1 MSAKADMLHYETQ
14 ARKKGLRFILGV
26 DEAGRGPLAGPVVA
40 AAVCL
45 RHFDFKNPIN
55 DSKKMSAK
63 AREAAFHEILEK
75 AYVGIGIMN
84 EKAIDIVNILNASH
98 LAMEM
103 AIKELIH
110 RMPREI
116 VLRKTFSHQ
125 VVLLIDGNIFRTQ
138 LPYQYRTIIGG
149 DGKSLSIAC
158 ASIIAKVYR
167 DRILCVY
174 DKIFPQYGFAQHKG
188 YPTKDHRLAI
198 KKHGTSIIHRKSF
211 RGNQESIER

>member
-1 MSAKADMLHYETQ
+1 MPVKTDLLHYETQ
-14 ARKKGLRFILGV
+14 AQNKGLRFILGV

-45 RHFDFKNPIN
+45 RDFDFKNPIN

-63 AREAAFHEILEK
+63 AREAAFHEIFEK
-75 AYVGIGIMN
+75 AYVGIGMMSEN
-84 EKAIDIVNILNASH
+84 VIDIVNILNASH

-103 AIKELIH
+103 AVKELIR
-110 RMPREI
+110 RMPQESI
-116 VLRKTFSHQ
+116 SHKTFCHQ
-125 VVLLIDGNIFRTQ
+125 VMLLVDGNIFRAQ

-167 DRILCVY
+167 DRILGVY

-188 YPTKDHRLAI
+188 YPTKDHRLAV
-198 KKHGTSIIHRKSF
+198 KKHGSSLIHRKTF
-211 RGNQESIER
+211 HGAT